1 MENRFEE
8 FLRGKFTKF
17 DRYFDRVKIII
28 ASVIILS
35 IITSRYRSI
44 YTNYTIFLRGK
55 KTIQYFFLTVKK
67 ALFRVQDF
75 VKSLFSIF
83 DLSYILIEAN
93 YKITRDMHEK
103 RFGNLYFSIP
113 RKRGQSREGIK
124 EKTKS
129 VETRDLR
136 TPPPL
141 PSRVRSRVNPRL
153 PRLIV
158 CKPISEFTDF
168 PPR

>member
-8 FLRGKFTKF
+8 FLRAKTTKF

-83 DLSYILIEAN
+83 DLSYLTEAN

-136 TPPPL
+136 TPSPPL
-141 PSRVRSRVNPRL
+141 ESS
-153 PRLIV
+153 IESS
-158 CKPISEFTDF
+158 IES
-168 PPR
+168 